1 MDNEKTPE
9 LLSNALKFGI
19 KLGLD
24 RMNKLMELLGNPQ
37 EDLKVVHVAG
47 TNGKGSVCTYISS
60 ILANSGLK
68 VGVFTSPYLERFS
81 ERMRIIDGR
90 EGLRAFVNDDST
102 GEIDGESLE
111 KILKLVEETANK
123 MVSEGYEN
131 PTEFELVTAM
141 CFVWFS
147 QMNVDVAVLEV
158 GLGGRLDST
167 NIIVR
172 PLVTVVT
179 AIGLDHT
186 DRLGDTIELISGEK
200 AGIFKPFTQAIV
212 FDPDNMI
219 MDEADKDSCRAV
231 FENKAGVLKVP
242 LMFTKVN
249 DYIASYEED
258 GTMVFS
264 VPEYDIVDFK
274 TTLMGEHQVYNCVL
288 AVTVARY
295 LNNHYDISE
304 EQIREGIS
312 LARWKCRVESLC
324 RNPIVLLDGGHNP
337 QGIKSLADSLTK
349 IYGGKLN
356 NQKMRLLIGV
366 MADKDVS
373 NMVTNLEESSG
384 VSFVSIY
391 TTTVSNPRSMSG
403 SELGE
408 KIKLVYN
415 NSVEI
420 NSFDDAKT
428 AAREALSASFEDDLP
443 LLVTGSLYLLGEV
456 RGELKS
462 VLKEQSSCTITN
474 NL

>member
-9 LLSNALKFGI
+9 LLSSALKFGI
-19 KLGLD
+19 KLGLG
-24 RMNKLMELLGNPQ
+24 RMNKLMDLLGNPQ
-37 EDLKVVHVAG
+37 ENLKVVHVAG
-47 TNGKGSVCTYISS
+47 TNGKGSVCTFISS
-60 ILANSGLK
+60 ILANSNLK

-102 GEIDGESLE
+102 GEIDGDSLE
-111 KILKLVEETANK
+111 KILKSVEEASNQ

-141 CFVWFS
+141 CFLWFS

-167 NIIVR
+167 NIIKN

-186 DRLGDTIELISGEK
+186 DRLGDTIELISAEK
-200 AGIFKPFTQAIV
+200 AGIFKAFTQSVV

-219 MDEADKDSCRAV
+219 MDESDRVSCRQV
-231 FENKAGVLKVP
+231 FEKRANDLKAPIV
-242 LMFTKVN
+242 FTKVS
-249 DYIASYEED
+249 DYEASYEDD

-264 VPEYDIVDFK
+264 VPEYNISNFK
-274 TTLMGEHQVYNCVL
+274 TTLMGEHQIYNCVL

-295 LNNHYDISE
+295 LGCHFDISE
-304 EQIREGIS
+304 EQIKEGIELS
-312 LARWKCRVESLC
+312 RWKCRVESLC
-324 RNPIVLLDGGHNP
+324 KCPIVLLDGGHNP

-349 IYGGKLN
+349 IYNGKLT

-373 NMVTNLEESSG
+373 NMVTTLEKSSG
-384 VSFVSIY
+384 VRFVSIY

-408 KIKLVYN
+408 KINLVYN

-420 NSFDDAKT
+420 NSYDDAKN
-428 AAREALSASFEDDLP
+428 AAREAVNKSIEDGLP

-462 VLKEQSSCTITN
+462 VLKEQCSCTITN